1 MGRVFTGYLVR
12 GGIAAAL
19 LAALPATALATPAP
33 SKVSGVANVSAT
45 GVSKATLRC
54 PNNGIP
60 LSGYVSSLSGG
71 AFARDSVPGGVHGWS
86 FNFTSTGGSGHAHL
100 GLRCL
105 RMKLPKGVNNV
116 RTKIFTRKLTLH
128 PAPGSSAKGS
138 ASCRKGY
145 LPTGYG
151 FDRSATTELASRLQ
165 LTSAVPGKGGWSFRV
180 RNTGSSSQPA
190 TIHLRCL
197 GSRSTADGGLSER
210 FKLHQETGAG
220 TVGSGALGLRCPSGN
235 FSLAAGYS
243 VPAGDDISVTTAV
256 PRGGRS
262 GRVSFR
268 NPSGPKQRVHT
279 YLSCLSL
286 TTRFR

>member
-1 MGRVFTGYLVR
+1 MGRVSTRHLVQ
-12 GGIAAAL
+12 ICLAAAL
-19 LAALPATALATPAP
+19 LAALPAAALATPAP
-33 SKVSGVANVSAT
+33 SKGSAVVKVSAT
-45 GVSKATLRC
+45 GVSKATVRC
-54 PNNGIP
+54 PNNGVP

-71 AFARDSVPGGVHGWS
+71 AFARDSVPGGIHGWN
-86 FNFTSTGGSGHAHL
+86 FNFTSTGGSGHAHV

-116 RTKIFTRKLTLH
+116 HTKIFTRKLTLH

-138 ASCRKGY
+138 ASCKSGY

-151 FDRSATTELASRLQ
+151 FDRSATTEPASRLQ
-165 LTSAVPGKGGWSFRV
+165 LTSAVPGKHGWSFRV
-180 RNTGSSSQPA
+180 RNTGTSSQPA
-190 TIHLRCL
+190 TLHVRCL
-197 GSRSTADGGLSER
+197 GSRATAGNGMSER
-210 FKLHQETGAG
+210 FKLHQESDSG
-220 TVGSGALGLRCPSGN
+220 TVGTGALGLRCPAGN
-235 FSLAAGYS
+235 FSLSAGYS

-256 PRGGRS
+256 PRGARS

-279 YLSCLSL
+279 YLTCLSL

>member
-1 MGRVFTGYLVR
+1 MGRVSKGYLVR
-12 GGIAAAL
+12 GGLAAAL
-19 LAALPATALATPAP
+19 LAALPAAALATPAP
-33 SKVSGVANVSAT
+33 SKVSAVASVSAT
-45 GVSKATLRC
+45 GVSKATMRC
-54 PNNGIP
+54 PNNGVP

-71 AFARDSVPGGVHGWS
+71 AFPRDSVPGGIHGWS
-86 FNFTSTGGSGHAHL
+86 FNLTSTGGSGHARV

-105 RMKLPKGVNNV
+105 RMKLPKGVSSV
-116 RTKIFTRKLTLH
+116 HTKIFTRKLTLH

-138 ASCRKGY
+138 ASCRSGY

-151 FDRSATTELASRLQ
+151 FDRSATTELASHLQ
-165 LTSAVPGKGGWSFRV
+165 LTSAAPGKHGWSFRV
-180 RNTGSSSQPA
+180 RNTGASSQPA

-197 GSRSTADGGLSER
+197 GSRATAANGMSER
-210 FKLHQETGAG
+210 FKLHQESDSG
-220 TVGSGALGLRCPSGN
+220 TVGTGALGLRCPSGN

-243 VPAGDDISVTTAV
+243 VPAGDDISVTTAA
-256 PRGGRS
+256 PRGTRS